1 LGPEQSAPFPF
12 INKTPL
18 SFGEGPGERSKLPS
32 PLERGRGRG
41 LYSPLLW
48 RGAGGEAFRGY

>member
-18 SFGEGPGERSKLPS
+18 SFGEGQGERPELPS
-32 PLERGRGRG
+32 PSERGRGRG
-41 LYSPLLW
+41 LNSPLLW
-48 RGAGGEAFRGY
+48 RGAGGEV